1 MPVFALR
8 RAAEKSTIRVAKF
21 RMALGCLLAV
31 LAVLAWTPARAGDDG
46 DDTAPDVKFLRNILQ
61 DIGLQRA
68 DTNSNGINYHERSPL
83 VIPPSRTLPPP
94 ATATADTNPNWPVDP
109 EVKRAK
115 ALKAARR
122 ARGMSDTNEME
133 RQARALPPDELDRG
147 PRVNSARDAGAM
159 SPEDSARAFSPSQ
172 LGYKGGL
179 WNSVFG
185 KGDEKPAQFVGEP
198 PRASL
203 TDPPAGYQTPSPNEP
218 YALGK
223 EVDRPKA
230 FDYYTDRGTGNY

>member
-1 MPVFALR
+1 MPVLALR
-8 RAAEKSTIRVAKF
+8 QATEKSTLRV
-21 RMALGCLLAV
+21 ALGCALAV
-31 LAVLAWTPARAGDDG
+31 AAVMAWTPAWAGDDG

-68 DTNSNGINYHERSPL
+68 DLDSNGINYHERSPL

-94 ATATADTNPNWPVDP
+94 EKATAGANPNWPIDP

-122 ARGMSDTNEME
+122 AKGMSDTAEME
-133 RQARALPPDELDRG
+133 REANPLRPNELERG
-147 PRVNSARDAGAM
+147 PKVNSARDAGAM
-159 SPEDSARAFSPSQ
+159 SPEDSAKPFSPSQ

-179 WNSVFG
+179 FDSLIG
-185 KGDEKPAQFVGEP
+185 KGDEKTAQFVGEP

-218 YALGK
+218 YAVGK
-223 EVDRPKA
+223 EVSRPKA
-230 FDYYTDRGTGNY
+230 FDYYTDRGTGND